1 MTEYMKEKD
10 KLQSKI
16 YELEEENR
24 KLNELV
30 ESGLGQYL

>member
-1 MTEYMKEKD
+1 MEELHERRTEYMKEKD

-30 ESGLGQYL
+30 K